1 MTHLLASIAI
11 ALYVLSSILMLVQ
24 LWRSKIGG
32 KVSRA
37 ARWIFM
43 GALVAHTATMGS
55 VIQDPEI
62 ILLDNGA
69 DYFLWVS
76 WALAVAFAFLQ
87 RRLDYPIV
95 GAFIVPAVVLF
106 MGCSSYLLHEKSASV
121 ITEAQGQGAGLFVS
135 MLHAVPALVSVVSLA
150 LSLVVSIV
158 FLIVERRLK
167 RRKVG
172 VLSISG
178 PNLQF
183 LDRLNKHLAQI
194 GFLSITMVVLSGGLW
209 AVSEQK
215 PVFSADSSVI
225 SGIILWVLL
234 AFILHVR
241 LVLHWSP
248 KQVSRLTVLVTAS
261 YFVTVFLVM
270 LLAGRLNHA
279 ELLL

>member
-32 KVSRA
+32 QVSRA

>member
-1 MTHLLASIAI
+1 MTHLLASITI
-11 ALYVLSSILMLVQ
+11 TLYIVSSILMLVQ

-32 KVSRA
+32 RVSRA
-37 ARWIFM
+37 ARVIFF
-43 GALVAHTATMGS
+43 GALLAHTATMGA
-55 VIQDPEI
+55 VIQDPAMV
-62 ILLDNGA
+62 LLDNGA

-106 MGCSSYLLHEKSASV
+106 MGCSSYLLHGDTASV
-121 ITEAQGQGAGLFVS
+121 IADAPARGAGVFVS

-167 RRKVG
+167 RRNVG
-172 VLSISG
+172 VLAISG

-225 SGIILWVLL
+225 SGLILWVLL

-241 LVLHWSP
+241 LVLRWSP
-248 KQVSRLTVLVTAS
+248 KQVSRLTVVVTAS
-261 YFVTVFLVM
+261 YFLTVFLVM

>member
-1 MTHLLASIAI
+1 
-11 ALYVLSSILMLVQ
+11 
-24 LWRSKIGG
+24 
-32 KVSRA
+32 
-37 ARWIFM
+37 
-43 GALVAHTATMGS
+43 
-55 VIQDPEI
+55 
-62 ILLDNGA
+62 
-69 DYFLWVS
+69 
-76 WALAVAFAFLQ
+76 
-87 RRLDYPIV
+87 
-95 GAFIVPAVVLF
+95 
-106 MGCSSYLLHEKSASV
+106 
-121 ITEAQGQGAGLFVS
+121 

-167 RRKVG
+167 RRNVG
-172 VLSISG
+172 VLAISG

-194 GFLSITMVVLSGGLW
+194 GFLAITMVVLSGGLW

-241 LVLHWSP
+241 LVLRWSP
-248 KQVSRLTVLVTAS
+248 KQVSRLTVVVTAS
-261 YFVTVFLVM
+261 YFVTIFVVLV
-270 LLAGRLNHA
+270 LAGRLNHA

>member
-1 MTHLLASIAI
+1 MTHLLAIIAI
-11 ALYVLSSILMLVQ
+11 VLYVASSTLMLSQ

-32 KVSRA
+32 RVSTA
-37 ARWIFM
+37 ARFLFL
-43 GALVAHTATMGS
+43 GAFIAHTATMGF
-55 VIQDPEI
+55 VLRDPQMV
-62 ILLDNGA
+62 LLDNGA

-76 WALAVAFAFLQ
+76 WALALAFAFLQ

-95 GAFIVPAVVLF
+95 GAFVVPAVVLF
-106 MGCSSYLLHEKSASV
+106 MGCSSYLLHAGSVSVLAEAPERSAGV
-121 ITEAQGQGAGLFVS
+121 FVS

-150 LSLVVSIV
+150 LSLVVSVV

-167 RRKVG
+167 QRNAG
-172 VLSISG
+172 VLAISG

-194 GFLSITMVVLSGGLW
+194 GFLAITMVVLSGGLW

-241 LVLHWSP
+241 LVLRWSP
-248 KQVSRLTVLVTAS
+248 KQVSRLTVVVTAS
-261 YFVTVFLVM
+261 YFVTIFVVLV
-270 LLAGRLNHA
+270 LAGRLNHA

>member
-95 GAFIVPAVVLF
+95 VAFIVPAVVLF